1 MKKLPWVILLL
12 SSTVTFAA
20 PAKKVFPVLDR
31 EPYVDQ
37 AVENSPLTPG
47 VCETS
52 IQAPVGYVIESVSFR
67 AATLPSSL
75 SPELGNYSGLEQEVF
90 VQVTTGGVAGNFFFP
105 TENKSYV
112 WRPTPYFSPP
122 PRSTAFSNAM
132 STRLY
137 PDAGTDIT
145 LSVKVNDSFSTTH
158 PEFDSC
164 TLWVSGYLVDKKV
177 KSGLSP

>member
-90 VQVTTGGVAGNFFFP
+90 VQVTTGGVAGNFFSRPRTNPMYGDPRRTFP
-105 TENKSYV
+105 RRRARQLSATPC
-112 WRPTPYFSPP
+112 RPGF
-122 PRSTAFSNAM
+122 
-132 STRLY
+132 TRMRVL
-137 PDAGTDIT
+137 T
-145 LSVKVNDSFSTTH
+145 L
-158 PEFDSC
+158 PC
-164 TLWVSGYLVDKKV
+164 R
-177 KSGLSP
+177 